1 MQQKTLLASK
11 PWITV
16 LLMVAVV
23 SFFGCGT
30 GSEISMTGGTTA
42 DQSAVL
48 AAVETEPFFTESIT
62 DTDEDNEAAAEAQ
75 AQIYDGQ
82 VAIESLSSEAGTAEL
97 PRFWWRGDLERLGR
111 EIDIH
116 IEDNVARVTVVHDVA
131 GTFYIAD
138 TTGDALY
145 LWGKPFEDMVTRHAE
160 FLKTAKGWILT
171 AISPVQFTLAESN
184 IQTVAIEAVRAF
196 SGDELVWEATDPST
210 LYTVTEGLP
219 IFTHGDEIRVEA
231 TVSNSSG
238 AGWEPDSFVFL
249 HRPGPHISG
258 RRNRDLMF
266 DDGTNG
272 DMVAGD
278 GVFTRVY
285 TVGPCRGRHFAAV
298 DVIDS
303 ATFMEIEAPYNSVAW
318 GMPYIVE

>member
-210 LYTVTEGLP
+210 LYTVTGGETGTSCSMTGPTVTWSPVTGFLP
-219 IFTHGDEIRVEA
+219 GFIRSVRA
-231 TVSNSSG
+231 AGVTSRQWTSSIRQLSWKLKLPTTVLRGGCPTLSNDAAKS
-238 AGWEPDSFVFL
+238 L
-249 HRPGPHISG
+249 
-258 RRNRDLMF
+258 F
-266 DDGTNG
+266 DNE
-272 DMVAGD
+272 
-278 GVFTRVY
+278 R
-285 TVGPCRGRHFAAV
+285 
-298 DVIDS
+298 
-303 ATFMEIEAPYNSVAW
+303 
-318 GMPYIVE
+318 